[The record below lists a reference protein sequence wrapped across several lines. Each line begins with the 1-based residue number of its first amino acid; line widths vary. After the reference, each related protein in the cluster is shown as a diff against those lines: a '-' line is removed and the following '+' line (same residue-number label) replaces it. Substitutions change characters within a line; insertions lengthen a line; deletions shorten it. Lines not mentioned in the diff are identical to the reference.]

1 MVWQDSLKTMSTL
14 QDRVSLLFLLK
25 IFTLKSERER
35 SLVTEEKVTYKNKM
49 S

>member
-25 IFTLKSERER
+25 IFTLKSEREKFGYR
-35 SLVTEEKVTYKNKM
+35 RKSDI
-49 S
+49 